1 MALGVLC
8 PLIAYG
14 QVSAF
19 ESWSDT
25 TFTAWR
31 NQRTEFNV
39 NLQNRSY
46 PTQFDAYRIRTGP
59 VVEHRLRDGLSFWG
73 GMYFQ
78 HLQSGARDQQSFDNF
93 TRFFGGFNY
102 RVYRKGIVQVDGRT
116 VAERFVG
123 APGGDYPRFRQR
135 ILVNFNKPVAP
146 YFGNE
151 IFASNTGLLSNRV
164 SAGVRSRLSPEITM
178 LTGILWEARSFH
190 NQPDRYALVLSLV
203 YRKRAPAVR

>member
-1 MALGVLC
+1 MLVL
-8 PLIAYG
+8 AVRVTA
-14 QVSAF
+14 QVPSF

-31 NQRTEFNV
+31 NQRTELNV

-46 PTQFDAYRIRTGP
+46 PTRFDAYRMRTGP
-59 VVEHRLRDGLSFWG
+59 IVEHRLREGLSLWG

-78 HLQSGARDQQSFDNF
+78 HLQTGVGSTQDFENF

-102 RVYRKGIVQVDGRT
+102 RVYRKGKMQVDGRT

-123 APGGDYPRFRQR
+123 YPGGDFPRFRQR
-135 ILVNFNKPVAP
+135 VLVNFDRRFAP

-151 IFASNTGLLSNRV
+151 LFATNTGLLSNRV
-164 SAGVRSRLSPEITM
+164 SAGLRSRVSPELTM
-178 LTGILWEARSFH
+178 LTGVLWESRGFH
-190 NQPDRYALVLSLV
+190 NQPDRMALVVSVV
-203 YRKRAPAVR
+203 YRKRAPAR